1 MKLRLR
7 FVLLLAALAVGGAG
21 AQEAV
26 VEVLEAGRA
35 VAKPMTETV
44 DRDFVVHGGDLK
56 LRNAVAGLAVD
67 TKKALGLEVPE
78 GDGWKHVIA
87 IQFREQP
94 AGDRRPRSLI
104 PSFHLVPEG
113 FRLQLDVYNLD
124 RGLDH
129 EALERAV
136 LELLLYERCLRGR
149 DPQGFEEELKLPWWL
164 TEGLLESFRWRKREG
179 DRELYE
185 ALFKSQAGAS
195 VERVLDG
202 QKVEEMGAGERAIYR
217 ASAGTL
223 VMALL
228 RQEGGREGMASLL
241 GEAAVFKGEQEAL
254 LKQHFPGM
262 NIGAKSL
269 QKWWALQ
276 LADLSK
282 LSVTETM
289 DALASEEALEKALV
303 IRFEGGERGV
313 LEFRPELYRDLLA
326 IPTEQRLM
334 LLKPVS
340 DRLNLMAFTIFPGY
354 RPILFGYL
362 TILSDLAEEKDAEI
376 DSRVASLAERRA
388 EMVELGKRAR
398 DLLEWYR
405 INTAE
410 GLSGE
415 FRDYLELKQQL
426 EAERSENRGPVADYL
441 RKVQEIFGE

>member
-1 MKLRLR
+1 
-7 FVLLLAALAVGGAG
+7 
-21 AQEAV
+21 
-26 VEVLEAGRA
+26 
-35 VAKPMTETV
+35 
-44 DRDFVVHGGDLK
+44 
-56 LRNAVAGLAVD
+56 
-67 TKKALGLEVPE
+67 
-78 GDGWKHVIA
+78 
-87 IQFREQP
+87 
-94 AGDRRPRSLI
+94 
-104 PSFHLVPEG
+104 
-113 FRLQLDVYNLD
+113 
-124 RGLDH
+124 
-129 EALERAV
+129 
-136 LELLLYERCLRGR
+136 
-149 DPQGFEEELKLPWWL
+149 
-164 TEGLLESFRWRKREG
+164 
-179 DRELYE
+179 
-185 ALFKSQAGAS
+185 
-195 VERVLDG
+195 
-202 QKVEEMGAGERAIYR
+202 
-217 ASAGTL
+217 
-223 VMALL
+223 
-228 RQEGGREGMASLL
+228 L

-441 RKVQEIFGE
+441 WKVQEVFGE